1 MDAPST
7 PRRAMG
13 SRMVCATPRR
23 GKAPNNYSLGERI
36 GRGAFATVYKAI
48 DLKTGEFVAI
58 KEIPLAKLGSVDSTM
73 SEIELLQELEHPN
86 IVKYLGFMKDQERLS
101 IVLEYCENGS
111 LAAIGKR
118 FGSFPE
124 NLVAMYMRQVLEGL
138 VYLHAQGTIHRD
150 IKGGNILTTKDGVA
164 KLADFGVATKTITHG
179 GGGALVGTPHWMAP
193 EIIQLEEPTS
203 ACDIWSVGCTVVEL
217 RRGQPPYGDL
227 PDFSAMYA
235 VVQNDEMPIP
245 NDASS
250 SLADFLSLCFE
261 KDPALRI
268 SAADLLD
275 HRWIRKHNGHMA
287 PNDAVKTV
295 QNWNDQTR
303 RRKLHV
309 PSRLNLKAAY
319 ADVSAELVKYIDNDS
334 FEDGFGS
341 IYVDERF
348 KQDIPPED
356 PPKEAHASL
365 IPSSQRKG
373 IEFYAEDEDSFEENF
388 ENGSVGM
395 LKFAHTDHN
404 NSIDPFKGLES
415 LNDAQN
421 ERLAAAQE
429 EAEQLSRAISEG
441 KLQELDMKYG
451 RLCELLVAEP
461 AVKQIIIGHD
471 HFSTSLKIL
480 RDAPEQAKPVLDL
493 LHILLKGDSSAIE
506 SFSLA
511 GGLSVLHSLVGT
523 YDLQVATL
531 LWDICEAYEFGA
543 RLLASRDDTLLA
555 LCDYVS
561 SKSDM
566 HVLGLATQCLLAIF
580 QQFGARKRNELWQ
593 QLGRFSL
600 VEKVIEVLEYAY
612 ISSGTDGAATN
623 NLFEILTSFSKTPPV
638 IAEQHIDRRHL
649 RLLMRCYR
657 HLSADA
663 PQRLVILQV
672 FKEFSRM
679 PKIISAM
686 QMGQLE
692 RYFVDIL
699 RRAFAE
705 RSKTQHSIAGL
716 VLPVLYN
723 FCRLS
728 VDRQYEAA
736 RSGVIPLLMETPSR
750 EKSLKDFAL
759 PTICVMAHN
768 AKCRPYLWGADAMR
782 FFIRLVTE
790 RGYEATAMAALASW
804 LDGEPIKAAKY
815 FLALSGTQ
823 ALIVAVQNTQ
833 ADAFA
838 GVIGTLCTMLDHSE
852 AIRQAISA
860 DTLFKALK
868 HHIVEKALEGP
879 PLVRT
884 LQAIVRVLEAQPAS
898 KNALKA
904 TGLDSAIEQYEP
916 DMPMIARNLTE
927 QILSYS

>member
-58 KEIPLAKLGSVDSTM
+58 KEIPLAKLGSVDSIM
-73 SEIELLQELEHPN
+73 SEIELLQDLEHPN

-150 IKGGNILTTKDGVA
+150 IKGANILTTKDGVA

-203 ACDIWSVGCTVVEL
+203 ACDIWSLGCTAVEL

-319 ADVSAELVKYIDNDS
+319 ADVSTELGKYIDNDS

-341 IYVDERF
+341 IYVDDRF
-348 KQDIPPED
+348 EQTAVNEPRSTLP
-356 PPKEAHASL
+356 ANAVQ
-365 IPSSQRKG
+365 SQRKG
-373 IEFYAEDEDSFEENF
+373 IEYYAEKDNSFEDNF
-388 ENGSVGM
+388 DNSNSGM
-395 LKFAHTDHN
+395 LEFAVVDTN

-429 EAEQLSRAISEG
+429 EAEQLSRAISGG
-441 KLQELDMKYG
+441 KLQELDMKYE
-451 RLCELLVAEP
+451 RLCELAIAEP
-461 AVKQIIIGHD
+461 AVKQTIIGHD

-480 RDAPEQAKPVLDL
+480 RDAPERAKPVLEL
-493 LHILLKGDSSAIE
+493 LHILLKGDSSVIE

-511 GGLSVLHSLVGT
+511 GGLSVLHNLLGE

-555 LCDYVS
+555 LCNYVS
-561 SKSDM
+561 TKSEP
-566 HVLGLATQCLLAIF
+566 HVLSLATQCLLAIF

-600 VEKVIEVLEYAY
+600 IEKVIEVLEHAFTL
-612 ISSGTDGAATN
+612 SGTNGTVSS
-623 NLFEILTSFSKTPPV
+623 NLFEILTSFSKTPPAIV
-638 IAEQHIDRRHL
+638 EQHIDRRHL

-657 HLSADA
+657 HLPTEA
-663 PQRLVILQV
+663 PQRQVLLQV

-679 PKIISAM
+679 PKIIGSM
-686 QMGQLE
+686 QAGQLE

-699 RRAFAE
+699 RRAF
-705 RSKTQHSIAGL
+705 TQHSKNQHIIASS

-728 VDRQYEAA
+728 VDRQFEAA

-759 PTICVMAHN
+759 PTLCAMAHN
-768 AKCRPYLWGADAMR
+768 DKCRPYLWGANSMG
-782 FFIRLVTE
+782 FFIKLVTE

-804 LDGEPIKAAKY
+804 LDGEPVKAAR
-815 FLALSGTQ
+815 FFVSLSGTQ
-823 ALIVAVQNTQ
+823 ALITAVQNTQ

-838 GVIGTLCTMLDHSE
+838 GVISTLCTMLDHNE
-852 AIRQAISA
+852 TIRLAISA
-860 DTLFKALK
+860 DALFSSLKA
-868 HHIVEKALEGP
+868 HISAKPLEGP

-884 LQAIVRVLEAQPAS
+884 LQAVVRILEAQPTS
-898 KNALKA
+898 RHALKSS
-904 TGLDSAIEQYEP
+904 GLGMAIERYEP
-916 DMPMIARNLTE
+916 DMPMIAQNLAE
-927 QILSYS
+927 QILSYN